1 MEFVDNALD
10 DAEALYDPE
19 TGAYQRPVIID
30 VFVSRSSRTLRI
42 LTPTNFV
49 CPNFR
54 SADGQSFGNVS
65 PSKLAPMSFRDG
77 SPEGKSG

>member
-42 LTPTNFV
+42 LTPTNRLPQL
-49 CPNFR
+49 PNE
-54 SADGQSFGNVS
+54 ALTAKVS
-65 PSKLAPMSFRDG
+65 VTSRRQNSLR
-77 SPEGKSG
+77 